1 MQSNKQQRTKAERE
15 FHITAWRQT
24 KLSKVEYSKEH
35 QISYQTFCGWFKKAE
50 LSKLTTSKF
59 IPVEISTEQEELKI
73 FATLRFSN
81 QVTIELH
88 QPVGAAFVKQLISC
102 S

>member
-15 FHITAWRQT
+15 LHLAAWRQT
-24 KLSKVEYSKEH
+24 KQSKVEYCKEH
-35 QISYQTFCGWFKKAE
+35 QISYQTFCGWFKKAG
-50 LSKLTTSKF
+50 LSIPTTPKF
-59 IPVEISTEQEELKI
+59 IPVEISTEQKELNS

-81 QVTIELH
+81 RVILELH
-88 QPVGAAFVKQLISC
+88 KEVSVAFLKQLLAC